1 MCATEAIAYIAGEP
15 HSDHPACLSYILGAF
30 MRSWNDGLPSD
41 AERDQLLKPLLP
53 LLVGTATTPAD
64 EARRGWMA
72 TDWLVREYTPTWLD
86 LSGLNEDAASLR
98 ALPEIT
104 SAETARAAQPTIE
117 SARLRPAAAIAAAR
131 DAAWAAASVAAWDA
145 AWAAAG
151 DVAIAAASVA
161 ASVAAWDAAGDV
173 AIAAARDAA
182 SDAARDA
189 ASDAAR
195 DAARDAASAAAW
207 DAARDAASAAA
218 WDAAIAAAWA
228 AAARA
233 AAWDAASAAL
243 APTVARVQEGAQEL
257 VRRMAAVGR
266 EVAA

>member
-1 MCATEAIAYIAGEP
+1 MNDLSMITLSSGGHTSREDGMCATEAIAYIAGEP

-131 DAAWAAASVAAWDA
+131 DAARDAASVAAWDA
-145 AWAAAG
+145 AW
-151 DVAIAAASVA
+151 
-161 ASVAAWDAAGDV
+161 
-173 AIAAARDAA
+173 
-182 SDAARDA
+182 
-189 ASDAAR
+189 
-195 DAARDAASAAAW
+195 
-207 DAARDAASAAA
+207 AAA

>member
-151 DVAIAAASVA
+151 DVAIAAA
-161 ASVAAWDAAGDV
+161 
-173 AIAAARDAA
+173 
-182 SDAARDA
+182 RDA